1 MGLYSDFCHLVV
13 QISVSNKQQNV
24 SVSMKRFCIPIILIC
39 AVNLFRVFFFKRA
52 PRSPSQRS
60 PSQRSDNLNYHKTKI
75 QETDVFKRLDKEFF
89 LETVNQ
95 ISQILYVQNS
105 RNFIKNKSKEQ
116 KHD

>member
-1 MGLYSDFCHLVV
+1 MGLYSDLCHLVV
-13 QISVSNKQQNV
+13 QISVSNKQQNW

-60 PSQRSDNLNYHKTKI
+60 DNLNYHKTKI
-75 QETDVFKRLDKEFF
+75 Q
-89 LETVNQ
+89 ETVNQ

>member
-1 MGLYSDFCHLVV
+1 MGLYSDLCHLVV

-60 PSQRSDNLNYHKTKI
+60 DNLNYHKTKI
-75 QETDVFKRLDKEFF
+75 QETDVFKRLGKEFF

>member
-1 MGLYSDFCHLVV
+1 MGLYSDLCHLVV

-24 SVSMKRFCIPIILIC
+24 SASMKRFCIPIILIC

-60 PSQRSDNLNYHKTKI
+60 DNLNYHKTKI
-75 QETDVFKRLDKEFF
+75 Q
-89 LETVNQ
+89 ETVNQ

>member
-1 MGLYSDFCHLVV
+1 MF
-13 QISVSNKQQNV
+13 QKQNV

-39 AVNLFRVFFFKRA
+39 AVNLFRCV
-52 PRSPSQRS
+52 PRSPSH
-60 PSQRSDNLNYHKTKI
+60 NLNYHKTKI

-105 RNFIKNKSKEQ
+105 IETLKNKSKEQ

>member
-1 MGLYSDFCHLVV
+1 MGLYSDLCHLVV

-39 AVNLFRVFFFKRA
+39 AVNLFRVFFFKCA
-52 PRSPSQRS
+52 PRS

-105 RNFIKNKSKEQ
+105 IETL
-116 KHD
+116 